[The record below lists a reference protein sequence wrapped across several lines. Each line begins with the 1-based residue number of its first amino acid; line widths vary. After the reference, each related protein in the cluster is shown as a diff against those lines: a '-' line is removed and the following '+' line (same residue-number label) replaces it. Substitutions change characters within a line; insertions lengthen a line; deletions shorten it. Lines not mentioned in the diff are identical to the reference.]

1 MSGACDGA
9 VDKSIYSDDH
19 RRRLCRRLREMRE
32 AAGLSQTDLADRL
45 GVSQSFVTKYE
56 RGDRRL
62 DLFQLRAVTTALGVA
77 VSELARE
84 FDQPPSSA
92 V

>member
-1 MSGACDGA
+1 MER

-19 RRRLCRRLREMRE
+19 RRLCRRLRELRE
-32 AAGLSQTDLADRL
+32 AAGLSQTELADLL

-62 DLFQLRAVTTALGVA
+62 DLFQLRSVTTALGVK
-77 VSELARE
+77 VSALAQE
-84 FDQPPSSA
+84 FDTAPTTDP
-92 V
+92 